1 MFNVIQK
8 KRIDS
13 KKKETIFLS
22 LGVDWERKNM
32 DKSIQVINDLNSLKI
47 KSKIF
52 IVGSQPPKKYKS
64 PKYVKLIPFLN
75 KNDINDKKIL
85 HNLFL
90 KSHFFI
96 LLSKAEAYG
105 LVINEATC
113 YGLPI
118 ITNNIDGL
126 KYVAKKNYSI
136 LNDINSKPSEIA
148 LKIDFLN
155 NNMRKY
161 KNFSNE
167 DYLSTYINSWVNV
180 TIEIKKTILE
190 II

>member
-1 MFNVIQK
+1 M
-8 KRIDS
+8 
-13 KKKETIFLS
+13 
-22 LGVDWERKNM
+22 DWERKNM
-32 DKSIQVINDLNSLKI
+32 AKSIQVIENLNTLKI
-47 KSKIF
+47 RSKIF
-52 IVGSQPPKKYKS
+52 IVGCQPPKKFKS
-64 PKYVKLIPFLN
+64 QKYVKLIPFLN
-75 KNDINDKKIL
+75 KNDTNDKKIL
-85 HNLFL
+85 HKLFL

-126 KYVAKKNYSI
+126 KYVAKTKYSI

-148 LKIDFLN
+148 LKIASLN
-155 NNMRKY
+155 NNLRQY
-161 KNFSNE
+161 KNFSNKS
-167 DYLSTYINSWVNV
+167 YLSSFKNSWENV
-180 TIEIKKTILE
+180 TIEIKKSILE